1 MLNFI
6 LIILQFKRL
15 LIVIV
20 LFVVLLNVVL
30 KACIMPIPRPSLPLI
45 SFLKQR
51 PLSPIKS

>member
-1 MLNFI
+1 MLNFM

-20 LFVVLLNVVL
+20 LFMVLLNVVL
-30 KACIMPIPRPSLPLI
+30 KAYIIPIPRLSLTLN
-45 SFLKQR
+45 SFLKQQ

>member
-1 MLNFI
+1 MLNFM

-20 LFVVLLNVVL
+20 LFMVLLNVVL
-30 KACIMPIPRPSLPLI
+30 KACIMPIPRLSLTLN
-45 SFLKQR
+45 SFLKQQ

>member
-1 MLNFI
+1 MLNFM

-30 KACIMPIPRPSLPLI
+30 KACIMPILRPSLPFVSL
-45 SFLKQR
+45 FKQR

>member
-6 LIILQFKRL
+6 LIILQYKRY

-30 KACIMPIPRPSLPLI
+30 KACIIPIPRPSLPLVQFI
-45 SFLKQR
+45 KQR
-51 PLSPIKS
+51 PLIPIKL

>member
-1 MLNFI
+1 MLNFM

-30 KACIMPIPRPSLPLI
+30 KTCIMPIPRLSLPFVSL
-45 SFLKQR
+45 FKQQ

>member
-6 LIILQFKRL
+6 LIILHFKRY

-30 KACIMPIPRPSLPLI
+30 KACIMPIPHPSLPFVSL
-45 SFLKQR
+45 FKQR

>member
-6 LIILQFKRL
+6 LIILQYKRY

-20 LFVVLLNVVL
+20 LFVVLLNVVV
-30 KACIMPIPRPSLPLI
+30 KTCIMPIPHPSLPFVSL
-45 SFLKQR
+45 FKQR

>member
-6 LIILQFKRL
+6 LIILQSKRY

-20 LFVVLLNVVL
+20 LFVVLLNVVVKSCVML
-30 KACIMPIPRPSLPLI
+30 MPHPSLPLVQ
-45 SFLKQR
+45 FLKQW

>member
-1 MLNFI
+1 MLNFM

-30 KACIMPIPRPSLPLI
+30 KACIIPIPRPSLPLVQ
-45 SFLKQR
+45 FLKQW
-51 PLSPIKS
+51 PLIPN